1 MTVALD
7 DRDRELLAGSAGD
20 GAALAMRLVVR
31 AADSLGAERLIPI
44 TRAHVDSCL
53 FHGQASLDFVGRLVD
68 GGAQVSVPTTLNVGA
83 VDLLHP
89 ELWRGDEATAARGRA
104 LMEAYRALGCRPTF
118 TCAPYQLA
126 DARPSFGEQVAW
138 GESNAI
144 AFCNS
149 VLGARTE
156 RYGDFIDVACAITGR
171 VPDAGLHRTDARRA
185 VLVIRLAAD
194 VPAMLRD
201 ADVLYP
207 ILGIVLGRR
216 AGSRVA
222 ALDGLPPDLS
232 EDRLKAICAAA
243 ASSGAVAMLH
253 VVGSTPEAPNLE
265 AALQGGAPDEESEV
279 GLAELRAA
287 RDELTTARGAPRAP
301 IGAVSLGTPHASL
314 AELRAIADELDGH
327 GDRLASGVE
336 LLISTGRD
344 VLGAA
349 EDAGI
354 AERLRDA
361 GAELLVDTCS
371 YLGPILRPSG
381 LPTMTD
387 SAKWAYYAP
396 GNIGAEVIF
405 GSRRECLR
413 SAITGRVWRD
423 EALWGGG
430 ER

>member
-7 DRDRELLAGSAGD
+7 DRDRELLAGGAGD

-31 AADSLGAERLIPI
+31 AAEALDAERLIPI

-53 FHGQASLDFVGRLVD
+53 YHGQASLDFVRRLVD
-68 GGAQVSVPTTLNVGA
+68 GGARVSVPTTLNVGS

-126 DARPSFGEQVAW
+126 DVRPSLGEQVAW
-138 GESNAI
+138 AESNAV

-156 RYGDFIDVACAITGR
+156 RYGDFIDVACAITAR
-171 VPDAGLHRTDARRA
+171 VPEAGLHRTDGRRA
-185 VLVIRLAAD
+185 GLVIRLALD
-194 VPAMLRD
+194 VPAALRD

-207 ILGIVLGRR
+207 VLGIVLGRR

-222 ALDGLPPDLS
+222 ALDGLPSNLS
-232 EDRLKAICAAA
+232 EDRLKAICAGA
-243 ASSGAVAMLH
+243 ASSGAVAMFH
-253 VVGSTPEAPNLE
+253 VVGSTPEAPTLA
-265 AALQGGAPDEESEV
+265 AALQNGEPEEEIEV
-279 GLAELRAA
+279 GWAELRAA
-287 RDELTTARGAPRAP
+287 RDGLTSTGGGAPPARL
-301 IGAVSLGTPHASL
+301 GAVSLGTPHASL
-314 AELRAIADELDGH
+314 AELRAIAEELGNEH
-327 GDRLASGVE
+327 VAAGVE

-344 VLGAA
+344 VLAAA
-349 EDAGI
+349 EDEGVAS
-354 AERLRDA
+354 RLRHA
-361 GAELLVDTCS
+361 GVELLVDTCS

-396 GNIGAEVIF
+396 GNIGAEVVF

-413 SAITGRVWRD
+413 SALSGRVWRD
-423 EALWGGG
+423 DALWAGG